1 MDSNGYKALKACEEQ
16 LAIVNQEN
24 NVLRRRL
31 AQQDLIIQNH
41 SNSAKEFS
49 LTRKD
54 YFIGQIVSGLLA
66 TNNYG
71 FVRTAFSEAEK
82 AVKEILEQYE
92 P

>member
-1 MDSNGYKALKACEEQ
+1 MNSQGYKALKACEEQ
-16 LAIVNQEN
+16 LSIVNQEN
-24 NVLRRRL
+24 NALRRRL
-31 AQQDLIIQNH
+31 AQQDLIIQKH
-41 SNSAKEFS
+41 SNTAKACT

-66 TNNYG
+66 TGEYG
-71 FVRTAFSEAEK
+71 FVRTAFTEAEK